1 MEVNR
6 DRCNLIGVIDEGT
19 QTARFIV
26 SILIFSSLFFIL
38 NKYFSRLKL

>member
-26 SILIFSSLFFIL
+26 SIFLVP
-38 NKYFSRLKL
+38 YF